1 MQSKIFNGYPARQE
15 EYKHV
20 ASLQL
25 NDSHI
30 CSSGLFKERFL
41 LTTGE
46 CAWYMGVGMKD
57 NKEKGTAVFGDLDS
71 KDGQRI
77 NIFKVAYHDEIKITN
92 TMSMKYN
99 YEIGVVMV
107 SSLSNF
113 KYLIK

>member
-1 MQSKIFNGYPARQE
+1 MESKILNAYPAKHN

-25 NDSHI
+25 NNSHI
-30 CSSGLFKERFL
+30 CSSGLFKERLL

-46 CAWYMGVGMKD
+46 CAWYMGEGMRD
-57 NKEKGTAVFGDLDS
+57 RKEKGTAVFGDLDS

-77 NIFKVAYHDEIKITN
+77 NIFKVAYLDGIEFIHNMRLTH
-92 TMSMKYN
+92 N

-107 SSLSNF
+107 S
-113 KYLIK
+113 

>member
-1 MQSKIFNGYPARQE
+1 MGSKILNAYPE
-15 EYKHV
+15 KHIKYNHV

-30 CSSGLFKERFL
+30 CSSGLFKERLL

-77 NIFKVAYHDEIKITN
+77 NIFKVAYLDEIKFIN
-92 TMSMKYN
+92 TMNMKYN
-99 YEIGVVMV
+99 YEIGVVLV
-107 SSLSNF
+107 S
-113 KYLIK
+113 